1 MIIVGA
7 GLTGLSAAREL
18 KTTMPSAR
26 VKLLEGR
33 DQVGGRIRARSM
45 KTTEGDTLMD
55 TGSHFISPSASAL
68 VSLANE
74 LGLSLFTQ
82 ANCGMRTLDIRAKR
96 RMELESLTTRRPFRD
111 VLTSAQVN
119 SYANERVHDYLLRTG
134 QTKTVMDTSNRLL
147 QTLFDAPDHTAS
159 ILHLMLAA
167 ASENA
172 SVADLLSRY
181 GHGQSLIMQGGLHR
195 LTRMMAENLD
205 IQLNE
210 TVVSVEEGVAT
221 VTVKTTK
228 QTYVARQ
235 VIVTAPPAV
244 VPSIQFTPPLPS
256 DYAKFIGSYRPT
268 GRAYY
273 FTMTF
278 ATPFWRGTGRNGQ
291 LIHTDA
297 RGPIVWLTTFDVGQ
311 PTMCSGQGAPGELWG
326 IAHFLN
332 DTASELRRTAYIQVV
347 SQSLGVGGPPP
358 LDVSEESFTTD
369 PFAYGSI
376 AVLPPNINVAHLD
389 YLKGVNAH
397 AEHVLFASAEFSNIS
412 MGLMNGAIL
421 SGRQAAADAAARLQG
436 ALEPGRDDN
445 EIANLVRLSDDV
457 EQAAQRI
464 LLETIEAKQFSDNAT
479 STPFP
484 FSTSTHYP
492 VTPLVE
498 ATTFKHFSFGNLGDE
513 EDVTNAVQENE
524 TKENAGIDTATERS
538 SFVYQTSSVN
548 PQIDPLDTSTFKHFS
563 FGNSDPEPPFVP
575 PPVFPNVSVSTAPPT
590 TTSVRTTFTP
600 VNPDRTTTPFQYST
614 STINAPTENVEI
626 VVLKHFSNGNV
637 GGAPSRPQNDDV
649 SSAVSGD
656 IVQKLKEVAEK
667 APTLSSLELATQL
680 SSILQRVLLSMQEEK
695 R

>member
-1 MIIVGA
+1 MRRKPVYDVIIVGA

-195 LTRMMAENLD
+195 LTSWDAAAEHVGNRAWRAVD
-205 IQLNE
+205 VPNK
-210 TVVSVEEGVAT
+210 SAARNFGPGGVAT

-358 LDVSEESFTTD
+358 LDVRQDYLVQLEHSLNNYTSEESFTTD

-563 FGNSDPEPPFVP
+563 FGNSDP
-575 PPVFPNVSVSTAPPT
+575 
-590 TTSVRTTFTP
+590 
-600 VNPDRTTTPFQYST
+600 
-614 STINAPTENVEI
+614 
-626 VVLKHFSNGNV
+626 
-637 GGAPSRPQNDDV
+637 APSRPQNDDV